1 MEEVIGLVMQF
12 REAIE
17 IARYVTLVTSSKNS
31 GKYLSW
37 YLASVINSLP

>member
-17 IARYVTLVTSSKNS
+17 IARYENEFREDIFFGSFPLGCCGDTNK
-31 GKYLSW
+31 
-37 YLASVINSLP
+37 